1 MAGRWRDGI
10 QADTRANQPAAT
22 AVAVGTLYFVTDEGE
37 LERSTG
43 SAWVQVGLNETGH
56 DALDHTGLTGVG
68 GAGANIDGRALL
80 VPGPNMNMASS
91 ATASFT
97 SSVAYIIP
105 FNVAAPMLLD
115 KIGVH
120 VTTANTGTC
129 QWGLFDCSSDPNACT
144 KVAGGSGTLA
154 STTGYRTIAATSAP
168 VSIDAGSYVLILH
181 APATNGPNLR
191 RSDLNITIPSMK
203 YQTSYTWDDTPDI
216 ESGWTTDSVVV
227 HAWLHG
233 RTDAGTTW

>member
-68 GAGANIDGRALL
+68 GGSSLGGRSLL
-80 VPGPNMNMASS
+80 VPVLNMNMGST
-91 ATASFT
+91 ATANLQSA
-97 SSVAYIIP
+97 VAYAWP
-105 FNVAAPMLLD
+105 VAVAGPMQLD
-115 KIGVH
+115 KLGMH
-120 VTTANTGTC
+120 VTTGNAGTVE
-129 QWGLFDCSSDPNACT
+129 WGLFDCSSDPTACT
-144 KVAGGSGTLA
+144 KVAGGSGAL
-154 STTGYRTIAATSAP
+154 SSTGYQTIAATGAP
-168 VSIDAGSYVLILH
+168 VSLSAGAYVLIVR
-181 APATNGPNLR
+181 APTSGGPVIR
-191 RSDLNITIPSMK
+191 RSDLGITMPSMK
-203 YQTSYTWDDTPDI
+203 FQVSYTWDDTPNI

-233 RTDAGTTW
+233 RTDAGSTW